1 MLRPLG
7 IARRTDAT
15 IGEDVTE
22 VFTTVGA
29 GVHGVAFS
37 ATTGSIGST
46 FVVTAFASISDDSAG
61 GWYSGASSM
70 AGALPEQ

>member
-22 VFTTVGA
+22 VFTATA
-29 GVHGVAFS
+29 TDIHGVALS

-61 GWYSGASSM
+61 GWYSGSSSM